1 MCIAAPGKVVK
12 VKSKQADVDYGGGIM
27 RTVLLADHNVHVG
40 DLVLVQ
46 MGIIIKIL
54 SQGDANEI
62 RKAWQKD
69 QVTG

>member
-46 MGIIIKIL
+46 MGIVVKIL
-54 SQGDANEI
+54 SKGEAKLITRTWKE
-62 RKAWQKD
+62 KSS
-69 QVTG
+69 